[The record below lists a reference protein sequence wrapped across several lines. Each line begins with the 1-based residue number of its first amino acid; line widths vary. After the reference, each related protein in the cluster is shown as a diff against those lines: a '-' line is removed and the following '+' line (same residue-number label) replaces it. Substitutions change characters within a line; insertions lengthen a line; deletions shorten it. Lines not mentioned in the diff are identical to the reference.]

1 MAYKIQRVSPS
12 ALEATERCP
21 RFKPDGNDSVAS
33 IDGTLMHEFAEKM
46 VSVPKAERP
55 AWIAS
60 QMASLEMK
68 AMLGQIAD
76 ALDVLVPETT
86 LPVFENFRLRPIRGK
101 PRKSPLKPGLYPEC
115 EIDRGGGRHG
125 YADLIIVTTEG
136 LVYIV
141 DYKSVRLE
149 HDFSL
154 QLAAYAC
161 DVNRLA
167 PAHEHFVCR
176 IVAPRLGD
184 DAQQELVLGPPELKT
199 YRDRIAAIEER
210 ADWSANDDSIPGM
223 PSDSCQYCHFSG
235 RCRYQANAVM
245 AVSEACTADLATVS
259 PRQQK
264 VTVVQALSSLVG
276 PGGPYEGEAVDS
288 TTFLSPSTPRQRGL
302 RRACLKFL
310 ETAIAAA
317 KDQDAKWAAD
327 VPADMLKTAVPG
339 FSISY
344 VKGRPH
350 FAEGMETEANETLAA
365 RFGLTP
371 EELRAVS
378 AIDRA
383 RLSGLLVSTRG
394 LSEKK
399 ADEEI
404 KKCLEPY
411 MVQGAPSV
419 RWTPRLART
428 EEL

>member
-1 MAYKIQRVSPS
+1 MAYKVQKVSPS
-12 ALEATERCP
+12 ALAATETCP
-21 RFKPDGNDSVAS
+21 RFRPDGRDSAAS
-33 IDGTLMHEFAEKM
+33 IDGTLMHEFAERM
-46 VSVPKAERP
+46 VSVPRAERA
-55 AWIAS
+55 AWISS

-68 AMLGQIAD
+68 AMLGQIAGELE
-76 ALDVLVPETT
+76 ALVPEE
-86 LPVFENFRLRPIRGK
+86 LPVFENFCLRPVRGR

-115 EIDRGGGRHG
+115 EVDRGGGRHG
-125 YADLIIVTTEG
+125 YMDLMAVTAEG
-136 LVYIV
+136 LVYIL
-141 DYKSVRLE
+141 DYKSNRVE
-149 HDFSL
+149 KDFSL
-154 QLAAYAC
+154 QLGAYAC

-167 PAHEHFVCR
+167 PAHSQFVCR
-176 IVAPRLGD
+176 IIAPRLGD
-184 DAQQELVLGPPELKT
+184 DAQQELQLGPAELKAFN
-199 YRDRIAAIEER
+199 DRIAAIEER
-210 ADWSANDDSIPGM
+210 ADKSANDDSIPGV
-223 PSDSCQYCHFSG
+223 PCDSCQYCHWNGS
-235 RCRYQANAVM
+235 CRYQSNASL
-245 AVSEACTADLATVS
+245 AVAETCTADLTTVS

-288 TTFLSPSTPRQRGL
+288 TTFLNPSTPRQRGL

-350 FAEGMETEANETLAA
+350 FAEGMETDANETLAA

-394 LSEKK
+394 MSEKK

-419 RWTPRLART
+419 RWTPKLART
-428 EEL
+428 VEL

>member
-1 MAYKIQRVSPS
+1 MAYKVQKVSPS
-12 ALEATERCP
+12 ALAATELCP
-21 RFKPDGNDSVAS
+21 RFRPDGKDSAAS
-33 IDGTLMHEFAEKM
+33 IDGTLMHEFAEAM
-46 VSVPKAERP
+46 ISVPKADR
-55 AWIAS
+55 ATWIAS

-76 ALDVLVPETT
+76 ELAVLVPEE
-86 LPVFENFRLRPIRGK
+86 LPVYANFRLRPVRGK

-115 EIDRGGGRHG
+115 EVDRGGGRHG
-125 YADLIIVTTEG
+125 YMDLMAVTAEG
-136 LVYIV
+136 LVYIL
-141 DYKSVRLE
+141 DYKSNRVE
-149 HDFSL
+149 KDFSL
-154 QLAAYAC
+154 QLGAYAC

-167 PAHEHFVCR
+167 PAHSRFVCR
-176 IVAPRLGD
+176 IIAPRLGD
-184 DAQQELVLGPPELKT
+184 DAQQELQLGPAELKAFN
-199 YRDRIAAIEER
+199 DRIAAIEKR
-210 ADWSANDDSIPGM
+210 ADRSANDDSIPGV
-223 PSDSCQYCHFSG
+223 PCDSCQYCHWNGS
-235 RCRYQANAVM
+235 CRYQSNASL
-245 AVSEACTADLATVS
+245 AIAETCTTDLTTVS
-259 PRQQK
+259 PRQRK

-288 TTFLSPSTPRQRGL
+288 TTFLNPSTPRQRGL

-404 KKCLEPY
+404 RKCLEPY

-428 EEL
+428 EDL

>member
-1 MAYKIQRVSPS
+1 MAYKVQKVSPS
-12 ALEATERCP
+12 ALAATELCP
-21 RFKPDGNDSVAS
+21 RFRPDGRDSAAS
-33 IDGTLMHEFAEKM
+33 IDGTLMHEFAERM
-46 VSVPKAERP
+46 VSIPRAERA
-55 AWIAS
+55 AWISS

-76 ALDVLVPETT
+76 ELMVLVPEE
-86 LPVFENFRLRPIRGK
+86 LPVYANFRLRPVRGK

-115 EIDRGGGRHG
+115 EVDRGGGRHG
-125 YADLIIVTTEG
+125 YMDLMAVTAEG
-136 LVYIV
+136 LVYIL
-141 DYKSVRLE
+141 DYKSNRVE
-149 HDFSL
+149 KDFSL
-154 QLAAYAC
+154 QLGAYAC

-167 PAHEHFVCR
+167 PAHSQFVCR
-176 IVAPRLGD
+176 IIAPRLGD
-184 DAQQELVLGPPELKT
+184 DAQQELQLGPAELKAFN
-199 YRDRIAAIEER
+199 DRIAAIEER
-210 ADWSANDDSIPGM
+210 ADKSANDDSIPGV
-223 PSDSCQYCHFSG
+223 PCDSCQYCHWNGS
-235 RCRYQANAVM
+235 CRYQSNASL
-245 AVSEACTADLATVS
+245 AVAETCTADLTTVS

-288 TTFLSPSTPRQRGL
+288 TTFLNPSTPRQRGL

-327 VPADMLKTAVPG
+327 VPAELLKTVVPG

-344 VKGRPH
+344 VKGRSH
-350 FAEGMETEANETLAA
+350 VAEGSEAEADETLTV
-365 RFGLTP
+365 RFGLTR
-371 EELRAVS
+371 EDLKAVS
-378 AIDRA
+378 RIDA
-383 RLSGLLVSTRG
+383 ASLKGLLVSTRG
-394 LSEKK
+394 MSEKK

-419 RWTPRLART
+419 RWTPKLART

>member
-1 MAYKIQRVSPS
+1 MAYKVQKVSPS
-12 ALEATERCP
+12 ALAATELCP
-21 RFKPDGNDSVAS
+21 RFRPDGKDSAAS
-33 IDGTLMHEFAEKM
+33 IDGTLMHEFAEAM
-46 VSVPKAERP
+46 ISVPKADR
-55 AWIAS
+55 ATWIAS

-76 ALDVLVPETT
+76 ELAVLVPEE
-86 LPVFENFRLRPIRGK
+86 LPVYANFRLRPVRGK

-115 EIDRGGGRHG
+115 EVDRGGGRHG
-125 YADLIIVTTEG
+125 YMDLMAVTAEG
-136 LVYIV
+136 LVYIL
-141 DYKSVRLE
+141 DYKSNRVE
-149 HDFSL
+149 KDFSL
-154 QLAAYAC
+154 QLGAYAC

-167 PAHEHFVCR
+167 PAHSRFVCR
-176 IVAPRLGD
+176 IIAPRLGD
-184 DAQQELVLGPPELKT
+184 DAQQELQLGPAELKAFN
-199 YRDRIAAIEER
+199 DRIAAIEKR
-210 ADWSANDDSIPGM
+210 ADRSANDDSIPGV
-223 PSDSCQYCHFSG
+223 PCDSCQYCHWNGS
-235 RCRYQANAVM
+235 CRYQSNASL
-245 AVSEACTADLATVS
+245 AVAETCTTDLTTVS
-259 PRQQK
+259 PRQRK

-288 TTFLSPSTPRQRGL
+288 TTFLNPSTPRQRGL

-404 KKCLEPY
+404 RKCLEPY

-428 EEL
+428 EDL

>member
-1 MAYKIQRVSPS
+1 MAYKVQKVSPS
-12 ALEATERCP
+12 ALAATELCP
-21 RFKPDGNDSVAS
+21 RFRPDGKDSAAS
-33 IDGTLMHEFAEKM
+33 IDGTLMHEFAEAM
-46 VSVPKAERP
+46 ISVPKADR
-55 AWIAS
+55 ATWIAS

-76 ALDVLVPETT
+76 ELAVLVPEE
-86 LPVFENFRLRPIRGK
+86 LPVYANFRLRPVRGK
-101 PRKSPLKPGLYPEC
+101 PRKSPIKPGLYPEC
-115 EIDRGGGRHG
+115 EVDRGGGRHG
-125 YADLIIVTTEG
+125 YMDLMAVTAEG
-136 LVYIV
+136 LVYIL
-141 DYKSVRLE
+141 DYKSNRVE
-149 HDFSL
+149 KDFSL
-154 QLAAYAC
+154 QLGAYAC

-167 PAHEHFVCR
+167 PAHSRFVCR
-176 IVAPRLGD
+176 IIAPRLGD
-184 DAQQELVLGPPELKT
+184 DAQQELQLGPAELKAFN
-199 YRDRIAAIEER
+199 DRIAAIEKR
-210 ADWSANDDSIPGM
+210 ADRSANDDSIPGV
-223 PSDSCQYCHFSG
+223 PCDSCQYCHWNGS
-235 RCRYQANAVM
+235 CRYQSNASL
-245 AVSEACTADLATVS
+245 AIAETCTTDLTTVS
-259 PRQQK
+259 PRQRK

-288 TTFLSPSTPRQRGL
+288 TTFLNPSTPRQRGL

-404 KKCLEPY
+404 RKCLEPY

-428 EEL
+428 EDL

>member
-1 MAYKIQRVSPS
+1 
-12 ALEATERCP
+12 
-21 RFKPDGNDSVAS
+21 
-33 IDGTLMHEFAEKM
+33 
-46 VSVPKAERP
+46 
-55 AWIAS
+55 
-60 QMASLEMK
+60 MK
-68 AMLGQIAD
+68 AMLGQIAGELE
-76 ALDVLVPETT
+76 ALVPEE
-86 LPVFENFRLRPIRGK
+86 LPVFENFCLRPVRGR
-101 PRKSPLKPGLYPEC
+101 PRKSPLKPGMYPEC
-115 EIDRGGGRHG
+115 EVDRGGGRHG
-125 YADLIIVTTEG
+125 YMDLMVVTAEG
-136 LVYIV
+136 LVYIL
-141 DYKSVRLE
+141 DYKSNRVE
-149 HDFSL
+149 KDFSL
-154 QLAAYAC
+154 QLGAYAC

-167 PAHEHFVCR
+167 PVHSQFVCR
-176 IVAPRLGD
+176 IIAPRLGD
-184 DAQQELVLGPPELKT
+184 DAQQELQLGPAELKAFN
-199 YRDRIAAIEER
+199 DRIAAIEER
-210 ADWSANDDSIPGM
+210 ADKSANDDSIPGV
-223 PSDSCQYCHFSG
+223 PCDSCQYCHWSG
-235 RCRYQANAVM
+235 SCRYQSNASL
-245 AVSEACTADLATVS
+245 AVAETCTADLTTVS

-288 TTFLSPSTPRQRGL
+288 TTFLNPSTPRQRGL

-394 LSEKK
+394 MSEKK

-419 RWTPRLART
+419 RWTPKLART
-428 EEL
+428 VEL

>member
-1 MAYKIQRVSPS
+1 MAYKVQKVSPS
-12 ALEATERCP
+12 ALAATELCP
-21 RFKPDGNDSVAS
+21 RFRPDGRDSAAS
-33 IDGTLMHEFAEKM
+33 IDGTLMHEFAERM
-46 VSVPKAERP
+46 VSIPRAERA
-55 AWIAS
+55 AWISS

-68 AMLGQIAD
+68 AMLGQIAGELE
-76 ALDVLVPETT
+76 ALVPEE
-86 LPVFENFRLRPIRGK
+86 LPVFENFCLRPVRGR
-101 PRKSPLKPGLYPEC
+101 PRKSPLKPGMYPEC
-115 EIDRGGGRHG
+115 EVDRGGGRHG
-125 YADLIIVTTEG
+125 YMDLMVVTAEG
-136 LVYIV
+136 LVYIL
-141 DYKSVRLE
+141 DYKSNRVE
-149 HDFSL
+149 KDFSL
-154 QLAAYAC
+154 QLGAYAC

-167 PAHEHFVCR
+167 PAHSQFVCR
-176 IVAPRLGD
+176 IIAPRLGD
-184 DAQQELVLGPPELKT
+184 DTQQELQLGPAELKAFN
-199 YRDRIAAIEER
+199 DRIAAIEER
-210 ADWSANDDSIPGM
+210 ADKSANDDSIPGV
-223 PSDSCQYCHFSG
+223 PCDSCQYCHWNGS
-235 RCRYQANAVM
+235 CRYQSNASL
-245 AVSEACTADLATVS
+245 AVAETCTADLTTVS
-259 PRQQK
+259 PRQQTG
-264 VTVVQALSSLVG
+264 TVVQALSSLVG

-288 TTFLSPSTPRQRGL
+288 TTFLNPSTPRQRGL

-404 KKCLEPY
+404 RKCLEPY